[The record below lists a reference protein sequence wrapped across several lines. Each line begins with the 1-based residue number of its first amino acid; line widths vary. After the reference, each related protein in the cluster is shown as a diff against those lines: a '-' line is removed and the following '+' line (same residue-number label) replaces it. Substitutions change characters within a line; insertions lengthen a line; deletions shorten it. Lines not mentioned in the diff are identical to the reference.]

1 MNFSP
6 VIRLIV
12 FAISLMLVLDGCT
25 SVSELIGGRYKH
37 DYAQNFERMN
47 KYNFNPV
54 STELEANADYR
65 FIRDS
70 GAVLAIENAM
80 ATKKLMKE
88 SYATPDFWLNYY
100 YTGQQTISVE
110 QLNKLFNY
118 NLGLAW
124 DDKYG
129 TGKGHANT
137 SHRFSKNTLIIDLV
151 AIDNQQLIW
160 RGSAPI
166 GISRSDSADEKR
178 NDLKKAVAVIMSPFP
193 PKNKFASL
201 KNAVPD

>member
-6 VIRLIV
+6 VIKLIV
-12 FAISLMLVLDGCT
+12 FTLCLILVLDGCT

-37 DYAQNFERMN
+37 DYAQNFESMN

-54 STELEANADYR
+54 SSELEADADYR

-70 GAVLAIENAM
+70 GAVLTIENAM

-100 YTGQQTISVE
+100 YTGQQTITVG
-110 QLNKLFNY
+110 QLNELFNY

-129 TGKGHANT
+129 TGKGHAN
-137 SHRFSKNTLIIDLV
+137 SSYRFSKNTLIIDLV
-151 AIDNQQLIW
+151 ASENQQLIW

-193 PKNKFASL
+193 PKNNFTSL

>member
-6 VIRLIV
+6 LFKVII
-12 FAISLMLVLDGCT
+12 FSMSLMLVLDGCT
-25 SVSELIGGRYKH
+25 SVSKLIGGRYRY

-47 KYNFNPV
+47 RYNFSPV

-70 GAVLAIENAM
+70 GAVLTIENAM
-80 ATKKLMKE
+80 AAKKIMKE
-88 SYATPDFWLNYY
+88 SYAVPDFWLNYY
-100 YTGQQTISVE
+100 YTGQQSISVGE
-110 QLNKLFNY
+110 LNKFFNY

-124 DDKYG
+124 NDKYG
-129 TGKGHANT
+129 RGKGQANI

-151 AIDNQQLIW
+151 SSDNKQLIW

-166 GISRSDSADEKR
+166 GISRNDSDDEKR
-178 NDLKKAVAVIMSPFP
+178 SDLKKTVAVIMSPFP
-193 PKNKFASL
+193 PENNFKSL